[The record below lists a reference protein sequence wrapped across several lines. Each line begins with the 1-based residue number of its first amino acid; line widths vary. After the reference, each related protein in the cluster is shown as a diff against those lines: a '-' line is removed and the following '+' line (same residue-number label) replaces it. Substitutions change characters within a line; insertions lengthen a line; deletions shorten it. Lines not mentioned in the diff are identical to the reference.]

1 MTETQIPAA
10 TPAHQRPTDAELAAR
25 ARDGDGDAF
34 GALYERHASRVYNFL
49 IDLVQDETDAE
60 DLMQTTFLR
69 ALRGIGKLRDTELVS
84 TWLFSIA
91 YNCARHHK
99 GGRYTESLDAL
110 VEERGVEPAVQGHG
124 PEDTAVSRDMAAR
137 VWTAARSLDARQFT
151 ILDLNLRH
159 GMGSTEIAGVIGT
172 TPAHTSVLLHRARE
186 AFGVAF
192 RVDTVAR
199 LQTVC
204 PRLREL
210 VPVGETGPLTPSQRR
225 SVEHHMR
232 SCDECRS
239 LADRMTAPAELLSGL
254 VFLPLPAA
262 LAKPHWLHG
271 AARAA
276 RPSLWDR
283 GMRRIGRGG
292 RFPLAALGVA
302 GVVATAGIAGGI
314 AAVTHRTVTP
324 LTGASATAPRSTS
337 PSSAAAPTTAPTA
350 TPTPGAQDESGK
362 SADAAWADMASTVRA
377 AQSYH
382 IAFTTTSLSDEVTQF
397 DVHFARSGDYAGT
410 ATLALAG
417 PNAFG
422 VRKVNGTLYAQ
433 GGAAIQHQPDIFGL
447 TPDQAAQLGTG
458 WLQLTGDQ
466 ARSDTATII
475 DRTLSMWA
483 DPHQLADTLLQP
495 DGAVHFD
502 GTDSANGEQLV
513 VLRDDTGT
521 MSVTRFGAEPRRASN
536 GIDTV
541 TFSDFNV
548 PVTVAAPSGALVLS

>member
-1 MTETQIPAA
+1 MKETQIPAA
-10 TPAHQRPTDAELAAR
+10 TAAQLRPSDAELAER
-25 ARDGDGDAF
+25 ARNGDGDAF
-34 GALYERHASRVYNFL
+34 GALYERHAGRVYNFL

-69 ALRGIGKLRDTELVS
+69 ALRGISKLRDTELVS

-110 VEERGVEPAVQGHG
+110 VEERGIEPAVEGDG
-124 PEDTAVSRDMAAR
+124 PEDSAVSRDMAAR

-151 ILDLNLRH
+151 ILDLNLRY

-262 LAKPHWLHG
+262 LVTPHWLHG

-283 GMRRIGRGG
+283 GVRRISRAGRV
-292 RFPLAALGVA
+292 PLAALGVA
-302 GVVATAGIAGGI
+302 GVVATAGVAGGI
-314 AAVTHRTVTP
+314 AAVRHRTVTP
-324 LTGASATAPRSTS
+324 VTGASATAPRSTAHA
-337 PSSAAAPTTAPTA
+337 SAAAPTPA
-350 TPTPGAQDESGK
+350 AQDESSK
-362 SADAAWADMASTVRA
+362 PADAVWSDMATAVRA

-397 DVHFARSGDYAGT
+397 DVRFARSGDYAGT
-410 ATLALAG
+410 VRLALAG
-417 PNAFG
+417 SNAFG

-433 GGAAIQHQPDIFGL
+433 GGDAIQHQPDIFGL
-447 TPDQAAQLGTG
+447 TPDQATRLGTD
-458 WLQLTGDQ
+458 WLQLTGGQ
-466 ARSDTATII
+466 ARTDTATII
-475 DRTLSMWA
+475 DRTLSMWG

-495 DGAVHFD
+495 DGAVHLD
-502 GTDSANGEQLV
+502 GTDTANGEQLV

-548 PVTVAAPSGALVLS
+548 PVTVAAPPGALVLS

>member
-1 MTETQIPAA
+1 M
-10 TPAHQRPTDAELAAR
+10 
-25 ARDGDGDAF
+25 
-34 GALYERHASRVYNFL
+34 
-49 IDLVQDETDAE
+49 
-60 DLMQTTFLR
+60 
-69 ALRGIGKLRDTELVS
+69 
-84 TWLFSIA
+84 
-91 YNCARHHK
+91 
-99 GGRYTESLDAL
+99 
-110 VEERGVEPAVQGHG
+110 EPAVEGHG
-124 PEDTAVSRDMAAR
+124 PEDAAVSRDMAAR
-137 VWTAARSLDARQFT
+137 VWTAAKSLDARQFT

-210 VPVGETGPLTPSQRR
+210 VPVGQSGPLTPSQRR

-262 LAKPHWLHG
+262 IARPHWLHG
-271 AARAA
+271 ATKAA
-276 RPSLWDR
+276 RPSLWSR
-283 GMRRIGRGG
+283 SVERIGRRG
-292 RFPLAALGVA
+292 RVPFAALGVA
-302 GVVATAGIAGGI
+302 GVVATAGVAGGI
-314 AAVTHRTVTP
+314 AAIRHATTTP
-324 LTGASATAPRSTS
+324 ATGVAAVAPRSTPHPSATAP
-337 PSSAAAPTTAPTA
+337 PTAPPTTA
-350 TPTPGAQDESGK
+350 TPTAPDESSK
-362 SADAAWADMASTVRA
+362 TADAVWADMASTIRA

-397 DVHFARSGDYAGT
+397 DVHFARSGDYSGT
-410 ATLALAG
+410 VTLPLAG
-417 PNAFG
+417 PDAFG

-433 GGAAIQHQPDIFGL
+433 GGAAIQHQPDLFGL

-475 DRTLSMWA
+475 DRTLSMWG
-483 DPHQLADTLLQP
+483 DPHQLADALLRP
-495 DGAVHFD
+495 DGAVHLD

-541 TFSDFNV
+541 IFSGFNL
-548 PVTVAAPSGALVLS
+548 PVTVAAPPGALVLS

>member
-1 MTETQIPAA
+1 MEPVV
-10 TPAHQRPTDAELAAR
+10 E
-25 ARDGDGDAF
+25 
-34 GALYERHASRVYNFL
+34 
-49 IDLVQDETDAE
+49 
-60 DLMQTTFLR
+60 
-69 ALRGIGKLRDTELVS
+69 
-84 TWLFSIA
+84 
-91 YNCARHHK
+91 
-99 GGRYTESLDAL
+99 GR
-110 VEERGVEPAVQGHG
+110 G
-124 PEDTAVSRDMAAR
+124 PEDTAVSRDVAAR
-137 VWTAARSLDARQFT
+137 VWTAARSLEERQFT
-151 ILDLNLRH
+151 VLDLNLRH
-159 GMGSTEIAGVIGT
+159 GLSSTEIAGVIGT

-210 VPVGETGPLTPSQRR
+210 VPVGQSGPLTPSQRR

-262 LAKPHWLHG
+262 LAKPHWLHS

-283 GMRRIGRGG
+283 GVRRISRGG
-292 RFPLAALGVA
+292 PVPLAALGIA

-324 LTGASATAPRSTS
+324 VTGASATAAPMPHASAPAS
-337 PSSAAAPTTAPTA
+337 PTSAAATPTTAL
-350 TPTPGAQDESGK
+350 QDESGK
-362 SADAAWADMASTVRA
+362 SADAVWSDMASAVRG

-397 DVHFARSGDYAGT
+397 DVHFARSGNYAGT
-410 ATLALAG
+410 ITLPLAG
-417 PNAFG
+417 PDAFG

-447 TPDQAAQLGTG
+447 TPDQATQLGTG

-475 DRTLSMWA
+475 DRTLSMWG

-495 DGAVHFD
+495 DGAVHLD

-541 TFSDFNV
+541 IFSDFNV
-548 PVTVAAPSGALVLS
+548 PVTVAAPPGALVLS

>member
-1 MTETQIPAA
+1 MTETQIAA
-10 TPAHQRPTDAELAAR
+10 AAEQVRPTDGELAAR
-25 ARDGDGDAF
+25 ARDGDRDAF
-34 GALYERHASRVYNFL
+34 AVLYERHAGRVYNFVME
-49 IDLVQDETDAE
+49 LVRDESDAE

-99 GGRYTESLDAL
+99 GGRFTDSLDAL
-110 VEERGVEPAVQGHG
+110 VEDRGIEPAVEGHG
-124 PEDTAVSRDMAAR
+124 PEDSAVSRDMATR
-137 VWTAARSLDARQFT
+137 VWTAARSLDERQFT
-151 ILDLNLRH
+151 VLDLNLRH
-159 GMGSTEIAGVIGT
+159 GLSSAEIAGVIGT

-192 RVDTVAR
+192 RVHTVAR
-199 LQTVC
+199 QQTVC
-204 PRLREL
+204 RRLRQL
-210 VPVGETGPLTPSQRR
+210 VPVGQSGPLTPTQRR

-262 LAKPHWLHG
+262 LAQPRWLHG

-276 RPSLWDR
+276 RPSLRDR
-283 GMRRIGRGG
+283 TVRRVSRGG
-292 RFPLAALGVA
+292 RVPLAALGLA
-302 GVVATAGIAGGI
+302 GVIATGGVAGGI
-314 AAVTHRTVTP
+314 AAVTHRTATHAPRV
-324 LTGASATAPRSTS
+324 GASAPQLTPHA
-337 PSSAAAPTTAPTA
+337 SAAGPATGPAAATTTAV
-350 TPTPGAQDESGK
+350 QDESGK
-362 SADAAWADMASTVRA
+362 AADAVWSDMASTVRA

-397 DVHFARSGDYAGT
+397 DVHFAHGGDYGGT
-410 ATLALAG
+410 VTLALAG
-417 PNAFG
+417 SSSFG

-433 GGAAIQHQPDIFGL
+433 GGAAIARQPDIFGL
-447 TPDQAAQLGTG
+447 TPDRAAQLSSG

-466 ARSDTATII
+466 ARKDTATII
-475 DRTLSMWA
+475 DRTLSMWG
-483 DPHQLADTLLQP
+483 DPHQLADTQLQP
-495 DGAVHFD
+495 DGAVHLD
-502 GTDSANGEQLV
+502 GTDGINGEQLV

-521 MSVTRFGAEPRRASN
+521 MSVTRFGAQPRRASN

-548 PVTVAAPSGALVLS
+548 PVTVAAPPGALVLS

>member
-10 TPAHQRPTDAELAAR
+10 STAQDRPSDAELAAR
-25 ARDGDGDAF
+25 ARAGDRDAF
-34 GALYERHASRVYNFL
+34 AALYERHASRVYNFL

-110 VEERGVEPAVQGHG
+110 VEERGMEPAVDGHG

-137 VWTAARSLDARQFT
+137 VWTAAKSLDARQFT

-159 GMGSTEIAGVIGT
+159 GMGSAEIAGVIGT

-210 VPVGETGPLTPSQRR
+210 VPVGQSGPLTPSQRR

-262 LAKPHWLHG
+262 LAHPNWLHG
-271 AARAA
+271 ATKAA
-276 RPSLWDR
+276 RPSLWSR
-283 GMRRIGRGG
+283 GVQRIGRGG
-292 RFPLAALGVA
+292 RVPLAALGVA
-302 GVVATAGIAGGI
+302 GVVATAGVAGGI
-314 AAVTHRTVTP
+314 AASRHALSTP
-324 LTGASATAPRSTS
+324 ATGAASAPRSTPHPSATAPPTV
-337 PSSAAAPTTAPTA
+337 PTTTA
-350 TPTPGAQDESGK
+350 TPATQDESSK
-362 SADAAWADMASTVRA
+362 TADAVWADMASTVRA

-410 ATLALAG
+410 VTLVSAGSNPLAI
-417 PNAFG
+417 
-422 VRKVNGTLYAQ
+422 RKVNGTLYAQ
-433 GGAAIQHQPDIFGL
+433 GGAAVTHEPDIFGL

-475 DRTLSMWA
+475 DRTLSMWG

-495 DGAVHFD
+495 DGAVHLD

-536 GIDTV
+536 GIDSV
-541 TFSDFNV
+541 IFSDFNV
-548 PVTVAAPSGALVLS
+548 PVTVPAPSGALVLS